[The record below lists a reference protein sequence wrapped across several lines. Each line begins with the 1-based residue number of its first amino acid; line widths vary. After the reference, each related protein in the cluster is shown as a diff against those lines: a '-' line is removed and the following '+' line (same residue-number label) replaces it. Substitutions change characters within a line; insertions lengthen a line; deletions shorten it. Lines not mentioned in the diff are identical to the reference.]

1 MLLSR
6 LLPLLWVLKW
16 ASGNCFILPRE
27 VIGGQMLP
35 LGTGSMKGKIHTLTL
50 WWLQTSH
57 IN

>member
-27 VIGGQMLP
+27 VIDWKKEAKHGISVRK
-35 LGTGSMKGKIHTLTL
+35 GSLCM
-50 WWLQTSH
+50 
-57 IN
+57 